1 MNTAHLPALF
11 TQKHNPPLTPAS
23 QARQNFE
30 PALLRV
36 LFAVGLAV
44 MPLFTAWYQW
54 AQRRER
60 DALYA
65 ALQLAWWLAEGGP
78 ILSSLQ
84 SAFRGRAQCPATKA
98 VRPRRLRR
106 TPLAGRPA

>member
-1 MNTAHLPALF
+1 MLPRVHFAAAL
-11 TQKHNPPLTPAS
+11 AD
-23 QARQNFE
+23 
-30 PALLRV
+30 
-36 LFAVGLAV
+36 
-44 MPLFTAWYQW
+44 MPFFTAWHQW

-78 ILSSLQ
+78 LLSSFQ

-106 TPLAGRPA
+106 TPLAGRGA